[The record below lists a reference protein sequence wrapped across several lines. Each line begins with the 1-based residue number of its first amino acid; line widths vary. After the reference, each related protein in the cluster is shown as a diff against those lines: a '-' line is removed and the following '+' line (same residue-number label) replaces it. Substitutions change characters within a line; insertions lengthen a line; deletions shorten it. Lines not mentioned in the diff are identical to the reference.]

1 MWDVDENFFLSYFNG
16 WLADPLRQSWAP
28 IWKSLSFPHLLLRR
42 APGLSALRRHP
53 LTAWELTGGGAW
65 EPPHPHPP
73 ARTVTHCTHRS
84 RPLGVVSTGGLF
96 TRSVG
101 LRL

>member
-53 LTAWELTGGGAW
+53 LTAWELTGGGGGLGAAL
-65 EPPHPHPP
+65 PPPPCTHGHSLHPP
-73 ARTVTHCTHRS
+73 LQAAGSGEHWG
-84 RPLGVVSTGGLF
+84 PLHPFSGA
-96 TRSVG
+96 
-101 LRL
+101 

>member
-53 LTAWELTGGGAW
+53 LTAWELTGGG
-65 EPPHPHPP
+65 PG
-73 ARTVTHCTHRS
+73 S
-84 RPLGVVSTGGLF
+84 RPTPTPLHA
-96 TRSVG
+96 RSLTAPTAPG
-101 LRL
+101 RWEW